1 MTTPPPPY
9 VLVGI
14 DGSDPSLEALDLAA
28 DEAILR
34 DCLLRI
40 VSVIHW
46 PVLSAP
52 VGPESGWEID
62 GALIRDARGEVD
74 AAARRASRRHPG
86 LHITTDVLAGAPAS
100 VLIEESSAAE
110 LLVVGHRGRGGF
122 AALVTGSVPAQV
134 ATSARCPVLVA
145 RPAAPGAGEHPEG
158 PVVVGVDRSA
168 HAARAVEFAFDEA
181 SRRGVPLVAVQV
193 WTEPV
198 HPSNGA
204 PARADDE
211 ACAARDEAR
220 HTVATALGGY
230 REKYPGLAVEVEL
243 IRSADTEDALVR
255 RSDGAALMVVGSRG
269 RGALAGALLGSVGHA
284 LIHHAAC
291 PVAIVRPDGTDG

>member
-1 MTTPPPPY
+1 VTSSPSPH
-9 VLVGI
+9 VLVGV
-14 DGSDPSLEALDLAA
+14 DGSEPSLDAVDLAA
-28 DEAILR
+28 DEAVLR
-34 DCLLRI
+34 DSLLRI
-40 VSVIHW
+40 VHVIHW

-52 VGPESGWEID
+52 TGPRQGLEID

-74 AAARRASRRHPG
+74 AAARRASRRQPA

-122 AALVTGSVPAQV
+122 APLVTGSVPAQV
-134 ATSARCPVLVA
+134 ATNARCPVVVA
-145 RPAAPGAGEHPEG
+145 RPPVPARPDAPEG
-158 PVVVGVDRSA
+158 PVLVGVDRSP

-181 SRRGVPLVAVQV
+181 SRRGVPMVAVSV

-211 ACAARDEAR
+211 AAEAEEAAR
-220 HTVATALGGY
+220 HTLSAALAGY
-230 REKYPGLAVEVEL
+230 REKYPGLVVECEL
-243 IRSADTEDALVR
+243 IRSGDTEDALVR
-255 RSDGAALMVVGSRG
+255 RSDGAALVVVGSRG
-269 RGALAGALLGSVGHA
+269 VGELAGAVLGSVGNA

-291 PVAIVRPDGTDG
+291 PVAIVRPDGDE